1 MEGEMKME
9 HELNKNG
16 VASVSG
22 IINSNYDIGSIVAIV
37 QAVNHNAEVLSELI
51 DRLPKEKT
59 TVHDDTA
66 IEAANVIKSY
76 CKSKSNSCDECIFYG
91 ANNGCLVLRFPS
103 DWNLDENEK

>member
-1 MEGEMKME
+1 ME

-37 QAVNHNAEVLSELI
+37 QAVNQNAEVLSELI

-59 TVHDDTA
+59 TVNDDTA
-66 IEAANVIKSY
+66 IEAAYTLNSY
-76 CKSKSNSCDECIFYG
+76 CKSHDDNCSCEGKECIFSTPSMECLLR
-91 ANNGCLVLRFPS
+91 NGIPTK
-103 DWNLDENEK
+103 WNLKAVND

>member
-1 MEGEMKME
+1 ME
-9 HELNKNG
+9 HELNKNK

-37 QAVNHNAEVLSELI
+37 QAVNQNAEVLSELI

-66 IEAANVIKSY
+66 IEAAYTLKSY
-76 CKSKSNSCDECIFYG
+76 CKSRGECYVGNCVFKNSGMRCPFRDNIPINWDIEDL
-91 ANNGCLVLRFPS
+91 N
-103 DWNLDENEK
+103 D